1 MYSEYEQRDQKHFS
15 AWAPRFDRGLDGI
28 FFRASYRAA
37 LKAAYPHPHAHVL
50 EVACGTGGFIKA
62 LLNKE
67 PALSITGIDY
77 TPAMLAEAEIKFKN
91 EKRVHLIQGSA
102 EKLPLQEQFDFVYC
116 LDAFHHFQ
124 NADKTLEE
132 MRRVVKPSGT
142 ITILDP
148 VFDGWKSLLMKLTLP
163 FLGEAHIAKRS
174 TKDWHE
180 LLLRHKLKI
189 VRETAWLG
197 FFKIFI
203 LKNI

>member
-1 MYSEYEQRDQKHFS
+1 MYSEYEQKDQKHFS
-15 AWAPRFDRGLDGI
+15 AWAPHFDSGVDGI

-37 LKAAYPHPHAHVL
+37 LKAAYPYPHASVL

-91 EKRVHLIQGSA
+91 DRRVCLMQGSA
-102 EKLPLQEQFDFVYC
+102 DNLPLQEQFNFVYC

-124 NADKTLEE
+124 NADKALEE
-132 MRRVVKPSGT
+132 MRRTVKPLGT
-142 ITILDP
+142 IIILDP
-148 VFDGWKSLLMKLTLP
+148 VFDGWKHLLMKLALP

-174 TKDWHE
+174 TKDWHT
-180 LLLRHKLKI
+180 LLAQHQLKI
-189 VRETAWLG
+189 VRETSWLV

-203 LKNI
+203 LQNI